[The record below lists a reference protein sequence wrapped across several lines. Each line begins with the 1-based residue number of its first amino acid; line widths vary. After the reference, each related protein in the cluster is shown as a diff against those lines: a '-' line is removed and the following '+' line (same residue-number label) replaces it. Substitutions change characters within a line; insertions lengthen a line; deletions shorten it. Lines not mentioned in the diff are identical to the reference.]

1 MVDCNLFPHGVFLS
15 SWEGVSSCI
24 HSSFSAAVGAVWAD
38 PVETRP
44 DLRDLTAHQGQCLP
58 SGCAFV
64 VEPNSLDPHISGF
77 FSDFILGLQ
86 LLFPVAL
93 SV

>member
-1 MVDCNLFPHGVFLS
+1 MGT
-15 SWEGVSSCI
+15 I
-24 HSSFSAAVGAVWAD
+24 WAD
-38 PVETRP
+38 PLESRP
-44 DLRDLTAHQGQCLP
+44 DLRDLAVQQGQCPP

-64 VEPNSLDPHISGF
+64 VEPNSVGPQIPGL

>member
-1 MVDCNLFPHGVFLS
+1 M
-15 SWEGVSSCI
+15 
-24 HSSFSAAVGAVWAD
+24 GAVWAD

-44 DLRDLTAHQGQCLP
+44 DLRDLAVHQGQCPP

-64 VEPNSLDPHISGF
+64 VEPNSLDPHISGL